1 MSQQE
6 QASSN
11 QPVTPSYLFP
21 PCPTTSHFGGTTP
34 NSYPYDAQTLAYYNA
49 YYNQVAA
56 AQAVAGQYAVSPVT
70 TLNVPVN
77 SSSSSSQAVP
87 PVADDSKKS
96 QASDDDDD
104 PTVDRSQKTTN
115 IKNILPVHGNE
126 KTMNLNPML
135 LKNIQQSLYFK
146 TTLYGLKTVNEVIDE
161 IWSNV
166 RHMEPW
172 ERGSRNVS

>member
-1 MSQQE
+1 M
-6 QASSN
+6 
-11 QPVTPSYLFP
+11 
-21 PCPTTSHFGGTTP
+21 TTNP
-34 NSYPYDAQTLAYYNA
+34 YPYDAQTLAYYNA

-70 TLNVPVN
+70 AVNVPVN
-77 SSSSSSQAVP
+77 SSSSSSSQAVP
-87 PVADDSKKS
+87 PVAGDSKKS
-96 QASDDDDD
+96 LTSDDDDD
-104 PTVDRSQKTTN
+104 PTVDRSQKN
-115 IKNILPVHGNE
+115 SKNILPVHGNE

-135 LKNIQQSLYFK
+135 LKNIQQSLYFR